1 MDAWWSEKAGFL
13 PCLLTVKDF
22 TGITLIYV
30 SRHLQVGGPIIQTL
44 LRDVASTPGTD
55 SVP

>member
-1 MDAWWSEKAGFL
+1 MGAWRSQKAGFL

-30 SRHLQVGGPIIQTL
+30 SQSLQVGGLIIQTM
-44 LRDVASTPGTD
+44 LRDVANTPGTD
-55 SVP
+55 S